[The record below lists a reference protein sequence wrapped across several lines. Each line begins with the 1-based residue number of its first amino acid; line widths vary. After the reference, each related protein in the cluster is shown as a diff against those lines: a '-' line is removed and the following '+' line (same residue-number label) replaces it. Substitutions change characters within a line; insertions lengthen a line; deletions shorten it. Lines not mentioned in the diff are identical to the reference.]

1 MNATAAKKAD
11 KPASKGRDKNAAPSL
26 AEVSAM
32 KLVLAPVVSEKST
45 MMGEKNNQV
54 AFKVAGD
61 ATKAQVKSAIEAFFK
76 VDVTAVNMVNIKGKT
91 RRFGRSI
98 GRRQDSRKAY
108 ITLAPGQEINF
119 AESK

>member
-1 MNATAAKKAD
+1 MNATANKA
-11 KPASKGRDKNAAPSL
+11 ATTTRSRDKNAAPSL
-26 AEVSAM
+26 ADISAM
-32 KLVLAPVVSEKST
+32 RLVLSPVVSEKST

-61 ATKAQVKSAIEAFFK
+61 ATKAQVRAAIEAFFK
-76 VDVTAVNMVNIKGKT
+76 VDVAAVNMVNIKGKT
-91 RRFGRSI
+91 RRFGRSV